1 VTRIYVVDDD
11 ERTSRLFASLLAED
25 GYDVEVFRDGAEA
38 LERFANGTPPDA
50 IITDLVMAR
59 VSGLKLLEGA
69 RLRWPTVPV
78 IFVTGH
84 PELLAQVG
92 AEFHPSPLVFSKP
105 LIYAEFV
112 VALRSV
118 FEEANSLQRSQG

>member
-1 VTRIYVVDDD
+1 MTRIYVVDDD

-25 GYDVEVFRDGAEA
+25 GYDVEVFRDGTEA
-38 LERFANGTPPDA
+38 LERFANGPPPGA

-59 VSGLKLLEGA
+59 VSGIKVLEGA
-69 RLRWPTVPV
+69 RQRWPTVPV

-92 AEFHPSPLVFSKP
+92 TQFDPAPRVFSKP

-112 VALRSV
+112 VALRSL
-118 FEEANSLQRSQG
+118 FEEGISLPRSQG